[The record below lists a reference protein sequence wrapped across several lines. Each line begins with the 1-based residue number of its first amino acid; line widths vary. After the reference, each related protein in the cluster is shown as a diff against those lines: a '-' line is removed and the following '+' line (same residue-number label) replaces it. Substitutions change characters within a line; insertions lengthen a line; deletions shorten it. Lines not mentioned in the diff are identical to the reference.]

1 MGEPPSLSGAFHER
15 LIRVFPTAVAF
26 RPLGAPGAVMSA
38 VGVAFTSSDGVPSLA
53 PVLVAMTLTVYSVPL
68 FRLLIVRLVVEPDEI
83 VACRLLEL

>member
-1 MGEPPSLSGAFHER
+1 M
-15 LIRVFPTAVAF
+15 FPMAVAF
-26 RPLGAPGAVMSA
+26 RPLGAPGAVMAA
-38 VGVAFTSSDGVPSLA
+38 VGVAFASSDGVPSLA